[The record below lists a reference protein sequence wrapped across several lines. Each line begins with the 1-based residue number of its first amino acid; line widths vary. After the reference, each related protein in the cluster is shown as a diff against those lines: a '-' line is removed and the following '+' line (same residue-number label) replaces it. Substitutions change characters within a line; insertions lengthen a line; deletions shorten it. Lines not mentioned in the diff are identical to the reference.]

1 MIISEQSFSGRL
13 KQAFIIFIKNFDI
26 SIYYLL
32 FAIISASVLSL
43 FWGYIF
49 FLASKSVN
57 LKSVLWIDTS
67 SYINMWY
74 FWIIYS
80 IISISVLI
88 LKIPFYISL
97 VKNISDTYKWDNF
110 QKNENLKFSF
120 SRIWKIFNTYWYIFK
135 YVALIPS
142 LLLIFWL
149 LIVFIDIKVWLII
162 VAFSIILF
170 IYFAVFRWLRS
181 FASLMYAIQYD
192 DFSEDSF
199 KKSIW
204 ITKYNVWTI
213 FWNYVWIFII
223 FWFVT
228 YIISKGF
235 NIWVTKDDIFSS
247 IITEIYNNKE
257 NSWITKEKLNALM
270 EQITKAQSQSTLTQS
285 QMIIGFLK
293 KSFNSL
299 IDSMLY
305 VFWVIF
311 YFLLMKK
318 FENDQYDKNKNLET
332 VN

>member
-1 MIISEQSFSGRL
+1 MIISEQSFLWRL
-13 KQAFIIFIKNFDI
+13 KQAFFIFIKNFDI

-32 FAIISASVLSL
+32 FAIISASILSL
-43 FWGYIF
+43 FWWYIF
-49 FLASKSVN
+49 FLASKTVN
-57 LKSVLWIDTS
+57 LKSAIWIDTN

-142 LLLIFWL
+142 LILIVWL
-149 LIVFIDIKVWLII
+149 LIVFVDFIVWLII

-170 IYFAVFRWLRS
+170 IYFAIFRWLRS

-192 DFSEDSF
+192 DFSEESF

-213 FWNYVWIFII
+213 FWHYVLIYII
-223 FWFVT
+223 FWFIG

-235 NIWVTKDDIFSS
+235 NIWVTKDDTFSS

-257 NSWITKEKLNALM
+257 NVLVIQEKLNTLM
-270 EQITKAQSQSTLTQS
+270 TQLSQSQTT
-285 QMIIGFLK
+285 IWFLK
-293 KSFNSL
+293 KILDFS
-299 IDSMLY
+299 IDSIKY

-318 FENDQYDKNKNLET
+318 FENESNNNNLKKT

>member
-13 KQAFIIFIKNFDI
+13 KQAFIIFIKNIDI

-32 FAIISASVLSL
+32 FAIISASTLSL
-43 FWGYIF
+43 LWWYIF
-49 FLASKSVN
+49 VLASKSVN
-57 LKSVLWIDTS
+57 LKSALWIDTS

-74 FWIIYS
+74 FWIIYF

-97 VKNISDTYKWDNF
+97 VKNISDTYKWENF

-142 LLLIFWL
+142 LLLIVWL
-149 LIVFIDIKVWLII
+149 LTVFIDITVWLII
-162 VAFSIILF
+162 VVFSIILF
-170 IYFAVFRWLRS
+170 IYFAIFRWLRS
-181 FASLMYAIQYD
+181 FASLMYAIEYD
-192 DFSEDSF
+192 DFSEENF

-223 FWFVT
+223 FWFVG
-228 YIISKGF
+228 YLISKGF
-235 NIWVTKDDIFSS
+235 NIWVTKDDSFSS
-247 IITEIYNNKE
+247 IITEIYNNKD
-257 NSWITKEKLNALM
+257 NALIIQEKLNALINQM
-270 EQITKAQSQSTLTQS
+270 TQTES
-285 QMIIGFLK
+285 QMIVWFLK
-293 KSFNSL
+293 KLLNSS
-299 IDSMLY
+299 IDSILY
-305 VFWVIF
+305 VFGVIF

-318 FENDQYDKNKNLET
+318 FENDKYYESKKLEN